1 MSQMIRAHAVADATT
16 TLAPAA
22 RIAALA
28 ARVRRPGP
36 FVTAQRAFADL
47 QQRHGELRETLR
59 SRIAELHAAGGE
71 GANTSGS
78 LIRAIREC
86 DAELTACSD
95 ACREALGRLVE
106 ARQPFGVAIAAALA
120 PERTAAARR
129 ALQAAM
135 ELVDELD
142 LLDQIGREIGSSGG
156 SPAPHP
162 LPQFRGSLSPLVD
175 RLRRLALE

>member
-1 MSQMIRAHAVADATT
+1 MTQIRARAVADATT
-16 TLAPAA
+16 TLAPAE

-28 ARVRRPGP
+28 RTVRRPSA
-36 FVTAQRAFADL
+36 FAAAQRVFADL

-59 SRIAELHAAGGE
+59 NRIAELHAAGGE
-71 GANTSGS
+71 GANGSGP

-95 ACREALGRLVE
+95 SCREALGRLLE
-106 ARQPFGVAIAAALA
+106 TREPFGVAIAAALA

-135 ELVDELD
+135 QLVDELD
-142 LLDQIGREIGSSGG
+142 LLDQIGREIGSAGG
-156 SPAPHP
+156 SSAPHP
-162 LPQFRGSLSPLVD
+162 LPQFRGVLEPTLS
-175 RLRRLALE
+175 RLRRLAIG